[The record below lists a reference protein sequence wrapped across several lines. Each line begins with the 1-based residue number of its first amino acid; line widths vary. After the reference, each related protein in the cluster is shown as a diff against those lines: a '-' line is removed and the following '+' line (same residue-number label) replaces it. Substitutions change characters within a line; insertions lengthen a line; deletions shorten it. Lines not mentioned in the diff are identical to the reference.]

1 MPGASERGALCGD
14 VMIAYLCDKKK
25 DCAGSPSCGSLCN
38 HTLDVSHAVN
48 GPCADPRGNDRFK
61 VVELGDDPKYME
73 LDDVYNIGKPP
84 AQGWYDCLDKDG
96 QYHRLRFFQCNLNAR
111 KYYYTDLQGEVF
123 GRPEDGIRWTGKAS
137 MTR

>member
-1 MPGASERGALCGD
+1 
-14 VMIAYLCDKKK
+14 MILYLCDKKK
-25 DCAGSPSCGSLCN
+25 DCAGSGYCGHPCM
-38 HTLDVSHAVN
+38 HTKDVEHAVN
-48 GPCADPRGNDRFK
+48 GPCKDPVCDRFRIK
-61 VVELGDDPKYME
+61 KLGEDPLYVELEDI
-73 LDDVYNIGKPP
+73 YNPGKPP

-96 QYHRLRFFQCNLNAR
+96 QYHRLRFFQCNLNAK

>member
-1 MPGASERGALCGD
+1 
-14 VMIAYLCDKKK
+14 MIAYLCDKKK
-25 DCAGSPSCGSLCN
+25 DCAGSPSCGSYCN

-73 LDDVYNIGKPP
+73 LNDVYNIGKPP

-96 QYHRLRFFQCNLNAR
+96 QYHK

>member
-14 VMIAYLCDKKK
+14 IMIAYLCDKKK
-25 DCAGSPSCGSLCN
+25 DCADSPSCGSDCN

-48 GPCADPRGNDRFK
+48 GPCKDPRGNDRFR

-73 LDDVYNIGKPP
+73 LNDVYNTGKPP
-84 AQGWYDCLDKDG
+84 AQGWYDCIDKHG
-96 QYHRLRFFQCNLNAR
+96 QYHRLRFFQCNLNAK
-111 KYYYTDLQGEVF
+111 KYFYTDLQGEVF